1 MLHCWTVRARAK
13 TTANAVNKLIERKF
27 NMTFTY
33 RVLLKPS
40 DICFKK
46 KLLPSSFDDGIPLR
60 ETLQQLTNE
69 EILIE
74 DLPSIDVVW
83 CQQKWVWYTLNNRRL
98 WVFRELEK
106 LGKCQYIATKR
117 IEVNEHVDDFVLY
130 SSAELIGESNIVEWD
145 EDGCRI
151 TLFNSDAKDTTN
163 PRSSAK
169 ETIPLDRN
177 EVKEIQQVKDDPKIR
192 REWRELTPLTV
203 TVRWKEPDRSDADE
217 RVVKPD
223 PPVKRDTKPKQVSR
237 TEIEESQ
244 RKRTDSGYCGSSR
257 SSGRTSPR
265 DISDSETE
273 YETVLSD
280 TEFFEER
287 RSRSRRFS
295 RFARDRPLITRKSPS
310 PPRHYSHSH
319 RVPPS
324 GRVTTSRTTPRSKQT
339 SRSRP
344 RRRPVCRPAAA
355 EPLRALMFRRR
366 SVYDRFM
373 FELHHGGLSRL
384 EQLAL
389 KTRLMNT
396 CGFCFKNFRAGV
408 SLSQHI
414 EELKHWACT
423 RCGKYFESY
432 TALGQ
437 HKLALDHCNV
447 Y

>member
-1 MLHCWTVRARAK
+1 
-13 TTANAVNKLIERKF
+13 
-27 NMTFTY
+27 MTFTY

-60 ETLQQLTNE
+60 ETLQQLANE

-74 DLPSIDVVW
+74 DLPVIDVVW
-83 CQQKWVWYTLNNRRL
+83 CQQKWVWYTLDNRRL

-117 IEVNEHVDDFVLY
+117 IEVNEQVNDFVLY

-151 TLFNSDAKDTTN
+151 TLFNSDASDTTN

-169 ETIPLDRN
+169 ETIPLDRK
-177 EVKEIQQVKDDPKIR
+177 EVKETREVKDDPKIR
-192 REWRELTPLTV
+192 RDWRELTPLTV
-203 TVRWKEPDRSDADE
+203 TVRWKKPDKSDADDE
-217 RVVKPD
+217 RVVTPV
-223 PPVKRDTKPKQVSR
+223 PPIKRDTESKQVSR
-237 TEIEESQ
+237 AEIEESQ
-244 RKRTDSGYCGSSR
+244 RQRKDSGYSGS

-265 DISDSETE
+265 DISDNETE
-273 YETVLSD
+273 YETVFSE
-280 TEFFEER
+280 TEFSEER
-287 RSRSRRFS
+287 KSRSRRFS
-295 RFARDRPLITRKSPS
+295 RFTRDRPLRTRKSPS
-310 PPRHYSHSH
+310 PSRNYTRSH
-319 RVPPS
+319 RVPLS
-324 GRVTTSRTTPRSKQT
+324 SRVTTSHTTPRSKQT

-344 RRRPVCRPAAA
+344 RRRPVSRPCTS
-355 EPLRALMFRRR
+355 EPLRASMFRRR
-366 SVYDRFM
+366 SVYDHFM

-389 KTRLMNT
+389 KTKLMNT